1 MSSRRF
7 SSLLRTRGQM
17 NLPRGSAPPLPLEP
31 HRKPSSAERVKMT
44 FRISKADLQ
53 DAVRKISWKS
63 LEKEEACLTCTRSAV
78 HAQPCSAS
86 ELYSR
91 TSTPEQNHPPKSN
104 TDQKNVLK
112 SVVRLIG
119 SILNSLFTKMD
130 KTVDPSTT
138 ITEKSIT
145 ITVIINKIY

>member
-78 HAQPCSAS
+78 LSFRAILENQHT
-86 ELYSR
+86 R
-91 TSTPEQNHPPKSN
+91 TK
-104 TDQKNVLK
+104 
-112 SVVRLIG
+112 
-119 SILNSLFTKMD
+119 
-130 KTVDPSTT
+130 PSTE
-138 ITEKSIT
+138 IKH
-145 ITVIINKIY
+145 